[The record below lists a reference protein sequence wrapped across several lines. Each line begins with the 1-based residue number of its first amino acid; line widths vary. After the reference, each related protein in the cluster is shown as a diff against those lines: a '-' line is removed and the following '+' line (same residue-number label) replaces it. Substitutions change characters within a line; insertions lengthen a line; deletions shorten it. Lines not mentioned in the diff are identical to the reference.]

1 MKAQL
6 FGDTLKISELVELNA
21 SNANNFRDQ
30 VRGALAN
37 GERHIEIDLSETTFV
52 DSCGLGALIALH
64 KTACDRNGTLR
75 LLNPRPAV
83 EQILELT
90 RLHRV
95 FEIIKR

>member
-6 FGDTLKISELVELNA
+6 FEDTLRISDVKELDA
-21 SNANNFRDQ
+21 SNANNFRDE
-30 VRGALAN
+30 VRSAFASSP
-37 GERHIEIDLSETTFV
+37 RHMEIDLSQTAFV

-75 LLNPRPAV
+75 LLNPQPAV
-83 EQILELT
+83 EQILQLT

-95 FEIIKR
+95 FEVIKR

>member
-6 FGDTLKISELVELNA
+6 LGDTLKISDLRELNA
-21 SNANNFRDQ
+21 SNANHFRDQ
-30 VRGALAN
+30 VRAALVN
-37 GERHIEIDLSETTFV
+37 GERHIEIDLSQTAFV

-64 KTACDRNGTLR
+64 KTACDRHGTLR
-75 LLNPRPAV
+75 LLNPCPGV

-95 FEIIKR
+95 FEIIKH